1 MVRKIRLPLFGLNA
15 LSLMALMASMACEQ
29 GPPTYALLTMKHDAT
44 RIQIVTVMKVWSEA
58 ECEAA
63 SREFVKGFLEGANPG
78 EWRETERTCQQ
89 VLEPIYQR
97 VMNKEKFHATYLILR
112 PKGQWKYESRIVIF
126 GVPSSEAQPVCEKLS
141 KEMEKD
147 LEAEAEC
154 VQGTIG

>member
-1 MVRKIRLPLFGLNA
+1 MIRKTWLPLVVLTV
-15 LSLMALMASMACEQ
+15 LSSMACEQ

-44 RIQIVTVMKVWSEA
+44 RIQIVTVMKVWSET

-63 SREFVKGFLEGANPG
+63 AREFVKGFLEGAPSG
-78 EWRETERTCQQ
+78 EWRETERACHQ

-97 VMNKEKFHATYLILR
+97 VMDKEKFHATYLILR

-141 KEMEKD
+141 KDMEKE

-154 VQGTIG
+154 VQGSIG

>member
-1 MVRKIRLPLFGLNA
+1 MIPKTPLLLVVLTV
-15 LSLMALMASMACEQ
+15 LSSIACEQ
-29 GPPTYALLTMKHDAT
+29 GPSTYALLTMKHDAT

-63 SREFVKGFLEGANPG
+63 ARAFIKGFLEGTPSG
-78 EWRETERTCQQ
+78 EWRETERACQQ

-97 VMNKEKFHATYLILR
+97 VMDKEKFHATYMILR
-112 PKGQWKYESRIVIF
+112 PKGQWEYESRIVIF

-141 KEMEKD
+141 KEMEKE
-147 LEAEAEC
+147 LEATAEC